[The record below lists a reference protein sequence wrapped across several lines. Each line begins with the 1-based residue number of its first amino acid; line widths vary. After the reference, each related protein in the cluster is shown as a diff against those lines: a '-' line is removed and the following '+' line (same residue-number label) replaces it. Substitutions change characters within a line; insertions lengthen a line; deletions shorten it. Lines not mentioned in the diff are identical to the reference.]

1 MVKNYGITRK
11 ITVIIISMITML
23 FLILLIKDNISYD
36 RTINKRIDDIADY
49 KYNSFWNEIKNSKER
64 GEFFLDGVESNK
76 EAIKYFENG
85 EREELYDLFKNKYIQ
100 MKKDG

>member
-49 KYNSFWNEIKNSKER
+49 KYNSFWNEIKNSK
-64 GEFFLDGVESNK
+64 
-76 EAIKYFENG
+76 
-85 EREELYDLFKNKYIQ
+85 
-100 MKKDG
+100 